1 MRKIFSASFFKYLTI
16 GVSTVALDFLSLIGL
31 KHLLFLSATVAV
43 ALNQLLVWVFNFSL
57 NKHLTFKNKALPYT
71 QFLRYCLLAGFN
83 YILAVTTM
91 HFFSDQLGFNYLI
104 VRGSTILFTTFWNYF
119 IYKYW
124 IYA

>member
-71 QFLRYCLLAGFN
+71 QFLRYCLLAGF
-83 YILAVTTM
+83 
-91 HFFSDQLGFNYLI
+91 LI
-104 VRGSTILFTTFWNYF
+104 TFLQ
-119 IYKYW
+119 
-124 IYA
+124 